1 MSLLTVEKVTHG
13 FGARQILEDAS
24 FRLLKGE
31 HIGLIG
37 ANGEGKSTF
46 LNIITGK
53 ILPDAGKITWSRH
66 VTVGYLDQHTVLK
79 KGMTIREV
87 LHTAFNHMHDLE
99 AEMLKLYEDMALPE
113 NADKMD
119 EMMEDA
125 GEIQQILEYSG
136 FYQLDAKI
144 EEVAGG
150 LGLRD
155 IGLDRDVSDLSGG
168 QRTKVLLVKLLLE
181 NPSILILDEP
191 TNYLDHEHI
200 VWLTRYLQDYENA
213 FLLVS
218 HDMEFLNSVVNVIY
232 NLDGGNLTRYTGDY
246 ENFRRMYEIQKSQE
260 KAAYE
265 RQQAEIEK
273 LEDFIARNKAR
284 VATRGMAHSRQKQLD
299 KMEILERPT
308 EKIKPEFQFLMARTP
323 SRFVVEAKE
332 LVIGYSQDEPL
343 TRPLSFTLE
352 RGQKVAIVGTNGLG
366 KSTLLKTILGKL
378 PPLGGE
384 VQLGDYLFPGYFEQE
399 AARDSQET
407 ALDTFWAQ
415 FPSMENR
422 EVRLCLAKCGLTNEH
437 ITSQM
442 RVLSGGENAKVRL
455 AIVMNR
461 EHNWLILD
469 EPTNHLDITSKEIL
483 EEAIRNYTGT
493 VLYVSHDRYFINQTA
508 TRIIELKDKQLTNY
522 IGNYDYYES
531 HRAQPASTGK
541 QAFAPVSDTVSQ
553 EKQAES
559 QAKLSWKENKA
570 EQARLRKKANDLK
583 KLEDKIEQ
591 LENRLAE
598 IDEEFLVPENATNVA
613 LLNDLTKERNSVEE
627 ELNTMYEQWEELSSE
642 E

>member
-53 ILPDAGKITWSRH
+53 IMPDEGKITWSRH
-66 VTVGYLDQHTVLK
+66 VTVGYLDQHSVLK
-79 KGMTIREV
+79 KGTTIREV
-87 LHTAFNHMHDLE
+87 LRTAFNHMYELE
-99 AEMLKLYEDMALPE
+99 AEMLRLYDDMASAE
-113 NADKMD
+113 SDEAIN

-136 FYQLDAKI
+136 FYQLDSKI

-155 IGLDRDVSDLSGG
+155 IGLDKDVSDLSGG

-200 VWLTRYLQDYENA
+200 VWLTRFLQEYENA
-213 FLLVS
+213 FILVS
-218 HDMEFLNSVVNVIY
+218 HDMDFLNSVVNVIY

-246 ENFRRMYEIQKSQE
+246 NNFLRMYEIQKAQE
-260 KAAYE
+260 QRAYE

-284 VATRGMAHSRQKQLD
+284 VATRGMANSRQKQLD
-299 KMEILERPT
+299 KMESLDRPT
-308 EKIKPEFQFLMARTP
+308 EKIKPEFSFLMARTP
-323 SRFVVEAKE
+323 SRFIVEAKD
-332 LVIGYSQDEPL
+332 LVLGYEKENPL
-343 TRPLSFTLE
+343 TKPVSFTLE

-366 KSTLLKTILGKL
+366 KTTLLKTILGKL
-378 PPLGGE
+378 PPVSGE
-384 VQLGDYLFPGYFEQE
+384 VHLGDYLSPGYFEQE
-399 AARDSQET
+399 AGRDSDVT
-407 ALDTFWAQ
+407 ALDTFWAE

-422 EVRLCLAKCGLTNEH
+422 EVRLCLVKCGLTNEH

-461 EHNWLILD
+461 EHNWLVLD
-469 EPTNHLDITSKEIL
+469 EPTNHLDVDAKDELKRALIEYPGTIL
-483 EEAIRNYTGT
+483 
-493 VLYVSHDRYFINQTA
+493 LVSHDPSF
-508 TRIIELKDKQLTNY
+508 
-522 IGNYDYYES
+522 YEDFV
-531 HRAQPASTGK
+531 TDIWN
-541 QAFAPVSDTVSQ
+541 V
-553 EKQAES
+553 
-559 QAKLSWKENKA
+559 
-570 EQARLRKKANDLK
+570 
-583 KLEDKIEQ
+583 EDWTTKI
-591 LENRLAE
+591 
-598 IDEEFLVPENATNVA
+598 V
-613 LLNDLTKERNSVEE
+613 
-627 ELNTMYEQWEELSSE
+627 
-642 E
+642 

>member
-1 MSLLTVEKVTHG
+1 MSLLIVEKVTHG

-31 HIGLIG
+31 HIGLVG

-53 ILPDAGKITWSRH
+53 IMPDAGNITWSRH

-87 LHTAFNHMHDLE
+87 LRTAFDHDYQLE
-99 AEMLKLYEDMALPE
+99 AEMLKLYEDMATADE
-113 NADKMD
+113 DKMND
-119 EMMEDA
+119 MMEEA
-125 GEIQQILEYSG
+125 GEIQAILETSG

-144 EEVAGG
+144 EEVANG
-150 LGLRD
+150 LGLGD
-155 IGLDRDVSDLSGG
+155 IGLDRDVTDLSGG

-191 TNYLDHEHI
+191 TNYLDHSHI
-200 VWLTRYLQDYENA
+200 VWLTRYLQEYENA
-213 FLLVS
+213 FILVS
-218 HDMEFLNSVVNVIY
+218 HDVEFLNSVVNVIY

-246 ENFRRMYEIQKSQE
+246 ENFRRMYEIQKEQE
-260 KAAYE
+260 LRAYE

-284 VATRGMAHSRQKQLD
+284 VATRGMAHSRQRQLD

-308 EKIKPEFQFLMARTP
+308 EKIKPEFNFLMARTP
-323 SRFVVEAKE
+323 SRFLVEAKD
-332 LVIGYSQDEPL
+332 LVIGYDSPL
-343 TRPLSFTLE
+343 TKPVSFTIE
-352 RGQKVAIVGTNGLG
+352 RGEKVAIVGTNGLG

-378 PPLGGE
+378 PPISGE

-399 AARDSQET
+399 ADRDSQVT
-407 ALDTFWAQ
+407 ALDTFWAE
-415 FPSMENR
+415 FPSLENR

-469 EPTNHLDITSKEIL
+469 EPTNHLDVDAKEEL
-483 EEAIRNYTGT
+483 KRALKEYPGS
-493 VLYVSHDRYFINQTA
+493 VLIVSHDPLFYEDWV
-508 TRIIELKDKQLTNY
+508 TRVLN
-522 IGNYDYYES
+522 
-531 HRAQPASTGK
+531 
-541 QAFAPVSDTVSQ
+541 V
-553 EKQAES
+553 
-559 QAKLSWKENKA
+559 
-570 EQARLRKKANDLK
+570 
-583 KLEDKIEQ
+583 EDWTTKI
-591 LENRLAE
+591 
-598 IDEEFLVPENATNVA
+598 V
-613 LLNDLTKERNSVEE
+613 
-627 ELNTMYEQWEELSSE
+627 
-642 E
+642 